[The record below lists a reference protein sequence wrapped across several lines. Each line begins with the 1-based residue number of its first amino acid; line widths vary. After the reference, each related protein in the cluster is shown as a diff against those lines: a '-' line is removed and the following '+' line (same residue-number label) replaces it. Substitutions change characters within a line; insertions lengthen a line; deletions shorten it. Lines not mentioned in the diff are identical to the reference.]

1 MFGGWLPEEVAVRVF
16 RWLAPEDLARAELV
30 CRQWHGLLSLSPAS
44 SSLTPWLWRKVHER
58 HFGGPMPTKKKKKS
72 FDQRTFCLHSARLL
86 HKYQQSVANVG
97 AMLTWAINCGHH
109 AALAHILATS
119 PAAVR
124 ALPERGALAGAV
136 GTGDERV
143 VELVCA
149 HGVPVPPHMVAVAV
163 RQGSLAIVGVLLRY
177 AVPEQ
182 QTNPDDG
189 AQPPPPAIVTPLD
202 HIEALLQGSGTSTH
216 TLWHLAA
223 EGGHVALMAHLAK
236 IHQEH
241 SQERYRQLLLSYSS
255 RGYTALQVA
264 CCQNN
269 RRVFDFLVSGHVCD
283 ELLNAPTRCWPIMSA
298 LLLAVKHAGADTA
311 RRLLELGA
319 QESNAGL
326 DFSPL
331 HVACTAEKDRE
342 ELMALL
348 VERGA
353 DLNARTKHGGQRTC
367 LHILAASRSA
377 PVEALQFLLDKGA
390 DARLLSGDGKSAL
403 EPLLAK
409 RPDELARKLAMG
421 ELLLAHGCP
430 IASRASLLVIVL
442 QWLRC
447 SWRRHEKAALD
458 AVEQT
463 THDALQWLFD
473 RAGWPTPLDAAT
485 DVNTVLP
492 LVGSSSPRIMVLL
505 AANGLNVAS
514 HVALEGLFRH
524 GPQFVLERNLKA
536 LIGLGLDL
544 NMRHPQTGA
553 PPMHYLD
560 AQFAPLLARHGAD
573 VNAVDAQGLTLLA
586 RALRHPESSLG
597 NTLSRS
603 QIQATLQRLGV
614 DRWDEHE
621 PAALWVAGAEDRRKW
636 HQVAGAL
643 ASLLRR

>member
-1 MFGGWLPEEVAVRVF
+1 
-16 RWLAPEDLARAELV
+16 
-30 CRQWHGLLSLSPAS
+30 
-44 SSLTPWLWRKVHER
+44 
-58 HFGGPMPTKKKKKS
+58 MPTKKKKRS

-86 HKYQQSVANVG
+86 HKYQQSAANVD

-124 ALPERGALAGAV
+124 ALPEKRDALAGAL
-136 GTGDERV
+136 GSGDERV

-149 HGVPVPPHMVAVAV
+149 HGVPVPPHMVTAAV
-163 RQGSLAIVGVLLRY
+163 RQGSLAIVGVLLRF
-177 AVPEQ
+177 AVSTQ
-182 QTNPDDG
+182 QTDSDDG
-189 AQPPPPAIVTPLD
+189 GAPPAEITTPLD
-202 HIEALLQGSGTSTH
+202 HLEALLQGSGTSTH

-223 EGGHVALMAHLAK
+223 EGGHVSLMAHLAK

-241 SQERYRQLLLSYSS
+241 SQEKYRQLLLSYSS

-264 CCQNN
+264 CCQNK
-269 RRVFDFLVSGHVCD
+269 RRVFDFLVAGHMCD
-283 ELLNAPTRCWPIMSA
+283 ELLNAPTRYRPIMSA
-298 LLLAVKHAGADTA
+298 LLLAVKHAGVDTT

-331 HVACTAEKDRE
+331 HVACNAEKDRE
-342 ELMALL
+342 ELMALF

-353 DLNARTKHGGQRTC
+353 DVNERTKSGGQRTC
-367 LHILAASRSA
+367 LHILAVSPSAS
-377 PVEALQFLLDKGA
+377 VEALQFLLDKGA
-390 DARLLSGDGKSAL
+390 DARQLSGDGKSAL
-403 EPLLAK
+403 EALLTK

-421 ELLLAHGCP
+421 ELLLAHCCP
-430 IASRASLLVIVL
+430 IASRTSLLVLVL
-442 QWLRC
+442 QWLRRPA
-447 SWRRHEKAALD
+447 SGWRPHEKAAYD

-473 RAGWPTPLDAAT
+473 RAAWPTPLDAAT
-485 DVNTVLP
+485 DVNTVVLP
-492 LVGSSSPRIMVLL
+492 LVGSSSPSIMVLL

-524 GPQFVLERNLKA
+524 GPQSVLERNLKA

-553 PPMHYLD
+553 PPIHYLGV
-560 AQFAPLLARHGAD
+560 QFAPLLARHGAD
-573 VNAVDAQGLTLLA
+573 VNAVDAQGLTLLD
-586 RALRHPESSLG
+586 RVLRQSLR
-597 NTLSRS
+597 NTLSQS

-621 PAALWVAGAEDRRKW
+621 PAALWVAGADDRRKW

-643 ASLLRR
+643 ASLFHR